1 MIFLRRDI
9 YKYIYMTKNNLGLVG
24 YEVLMFLR
32 ENLKRNNLG
41 FVGYE
46 FVISGDASAQG

>member
-1 MIFLRRDI
+1 MNI
-9 YKYIYMTKNNLGLVG
+9 YIKQNNLGLVI
-24 YEVLMFLR
+24 YEFLILLR
-32 ENLKRNNLG
+32 ENLKRDNLG

>member
-1 MIFLRRDI
+1 MN
-9 YKYIYMTKNNLGLVG
+9 IYMKHNNNLGLVG
-24 YEVLMFLR
+24 YEFLMFLR
-32 ENLKRNNLG
+32 GNLKRNNLG